1 MSTKLINTSATGIN
15 NNFITILSSPTQ
27 VKYRSILDG
36 YNLLPT
42 GSFDRL
48 EQNPKGMFSLGTG
61 TIVGTSAISLYDTE
75 ISGSGLIENL
85 LLINR
90 SNTTVFVGI
99 NTYNMTVA
107 NGVPISSGES
117 YVFEN
122 NIHNA
127 WAITSGGSAILAG
140 GGPYFINGNN
150 L

>member
-15 NNFITILSSPTQ
+15 NNFITVLSSPINAQ
-27 VKYRSILDG
+27 YKSILDG

-42 GSFDRL
+42 GSLDRL

-61 TIVGTSAISLYDTE
+61 RIVGTSAISLYDTE

-99 NTYNMTVA
+99 NTYNMTVT
-107 NGVPISSGES
+107 NGIPVSSGES

-122 NIHNA
+122 NVHNV
-127 WAITSGGSAILAG
+127 WAITSGGNAVLAG
-140 GGPYFINGNN
+140 GGPYFVHGNS